1 VAVLEELV
9 SEQQARI
16 SRLEARLAAAE
27 VQEQATAAATALLSN
42 PGLRAAAASSAAA
55 SSSCPADSAAA
66 AAPSPLKQSPGLG
79 DRFQWG
85 GRPSTSEPR
94 ALQLYQLLDNMELE
108 DSQAIAEEATALYEE
123 HAGLLQDPSPLR

>member
-1 VAVLEELV
+1 ML
-9 SEQQARI
+9 
-16 SRLEARLAAAE
+16 
-27 VQEQATAAATALLSN
+27 
-42 PGLRAAAASSAAA
+42 AAASSAAA
-55 SSSCPADSAAA
+55 SSAAASSCPAASAA

-79 DRFQWG
+79 HRFQWG

-123 HAGLLQDPSPLR
+123 HAGLLQDRSPLR